1 MSSTGLLQKNFFE
14 LFGIAPG
21 FALEPRA
28 LEESWKRLQAVV
40 HPDKVASQ
48 GLSSSRRLAVEMST
62 RVNEAYQTLSS
73 PLKRALYLMELS
85 GFQLDPELSSKVPL
99 AFLEQQMAWREKL
112 DEAKSQGQEAYAQ
125 AAVLLRAELGI
136 QLSQIH
142 NELSVLLSVFPV
154 QESTADSVKQ
164 NIQSLMFLE
173 RFEQSLP
180 HQGP

>member
-1 MSSTGLLQKNFFE
+1 
-14 LFGIAPG
+14 
-21 FALEPRA
+21 
-28 LEESWKRLQAVV
+28 
-40 HPDKVASQ
+40 
-48 GLSSSRRLAVEMST
+48 MST

-85 GFQLDPELSSKVPL
+85 GFQLDPELSAKVPL
-99 AFLEQQMAWREKL
+99 AFLEQQMAWRERL

-136 QLSQIH
+136 QLNQIH
-142 NELSVLLSVFPV
+142 NELSALLSVFPV